1 MTDIIKE
8 TATAE
13 STEPTAMYGWVCPT
27 CRRVFSPFTTMCPYC
42 GGNHARDF
50 VVTANTSEFVTN
62 VTCDTNQPSTMIFS

>member
-8 TATAE
+8 TTTAE

-42 GGNHARDF
+42 GNHGRDF